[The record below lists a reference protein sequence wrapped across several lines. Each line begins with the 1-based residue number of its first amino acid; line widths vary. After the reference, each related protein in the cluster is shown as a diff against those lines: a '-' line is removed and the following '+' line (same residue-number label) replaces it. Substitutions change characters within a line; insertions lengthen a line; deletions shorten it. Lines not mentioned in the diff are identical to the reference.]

1 MAKKTKIPKLTISHN
16 FSSTKV
22 PDLLTQAQKVF
33 TNVTAAS
40 ATFSNSPVP
49 LPQIQADI
57 TALTGS
63 SAAAKD
69 GSKKDIALRNKDRH
83 TLEQDMTLLGA
94 YIVKIANGDPAIITA
109 SGFTP
114 APPRVHTAPQPLAQ
128 PSTPSVKQGNSG
140 QALVQLKPIAK
151 AKSYEI
157 QVAPMANGVPGIWTT
172 TTVTA
177 AKRPVSIT
185 PLTPGTTY
193 AFKVRALGQLGYSDY
208 SDFATRMMI

>member
-1 MAKKTKIPKLTISHN
+1 MATKTKIPKLTISHT
-16 FSSTKV
+16 FSTTKV

-33 TNVTAAS
+33 TNVNAS
-40 ATFSNSPVP
+40 TTTFPNPPVP
-49 LPQIQADI
+49 LTQIQADI

-63 SAAAKD
+63 SAAATD
-69 GSKKDIALRNKDRH
+69 GSKKDIAQRNKDRH
-83 TLEQDMTLLGA
+83 TLEQDLTLLGA
-94 YIVKIANGDPAIITA
+94 YVVKVANGDPAIITA

-128 PSTPSVKQGNSG
+128 PSTPSVTQGNSG
-140 QALVQLKPIAK
+140 QALVQLKPIDK

-157 QVAPMANGVPGIWTT
+157 QVASMANGVPGIWTT
-172 TTVTA
+172 TMVTA

-185 PLTPGTTY
+185 GLTPGTTY
-193 AFKVRALGQLGYSDY
+193 AFKVRALGALGYTDY